1 MCRDGGG
8 RWVSPQGFAL
18 HPLAPLLLTWLQY
31 PAHQETT
38 LLATHL
44 TPPIIITI
52 VMVALDAGDDEMKQ
66 SLFYGQCKLFDQ
78 AKAENGYW
86 SEWKIRRGVA
96 MVCHDPPFCRSKKHS
111 QTSNPPLPPTQ
122 PLPILANDAQPHSD
136 PPLLPR
142 MQFTCLLC
150 MPRPLEHPPGT
161 HPPLL
166 HN

>member
-18 HPLAPLLLTWLQY
+18 HQLEPLLLTWLQY

-66 SLFYGQCKLFDQ
+66 LLFSGQCKLFDQ
-78 AKAENGYW
+78 KQKTDIGANG
-86 SEWKIRRGVA
+86 SIRRGVA

-142 MQFTCLLC
+142 MQFTCLLG
-150 MPRPLEHPPGT
+150 MPRPLEPTQHPHTSST
-161 HPPLL
+161 H
-166 HN
+166 N